1 MDWLKRK
8 FKVLRFRW
16 WSYLFVRDLRKER
29 VPNAVIA
36 NVFLAIGGEYPVEK
50 IIEELLQYDVKI

>member
-1 MDWLKRK
+1 M
-8 FKVLRFRW
+8 
-16 WSYLFVRDLRKER
+16 RDLRKER